1 MLIVDDIALNLL
13 IAEELLAP
21 YNMKVD
27 TVDNGKQAIKM
38 IRENTYDLV
47 FMDHMMPDKD
57 GIDTTREVRS
67 FEGEYFATLPIIA
80 LTANA
85 ISGVREMF
93 LQAGLNDFIAKP
105 IETQK
110 LHSILTQWLPQ
121 EKLVRKAKP

>member
-1 MLIVDDIALNLL
+1 M
-13 IAEELLAP
+13 
-21 YNMKVD
+21 
-27 TVDNGKQAIKM
+27 
-38 IRENTYDLV
+38 
-47 FMDHMMPDKD
+47 
-57 GIDTTREVRS
+57 RS